1 MKRSLLL
8 LLLLL
13 LLCPLLGSACSE
25 NESVETPLPSRQ
37 SKIPADAVKMRP
49 KDDAHPPI
57 LHAQGWEKPQPVPGP
72 INTAGGEDAPFITP
86 DGTSFFFFFTPN
98 VSLPAE
104 EQLKDQV
111 TGIYE
116 ARKTDGEWGDP
127 QRVILNDDI
136 ALDGCPFVREST
148 LWFCSVRPGYQSPH
162 WFTAEYQ
169 DGTWTN
175 WQAVAFDPEYKV
187 GELHITAD
195 GKELYYHSDR
205 PGTKGLYD
213 IWVSRK
219 SGEEWGEPENVT
231 AVNTAGNES
240 RPFLT
245 ADGQEL
251 WFTRDYQGTP
261 AIYRSLRQD
270 GKWGQPELILS
281 QFAGEPTLDPAGN
294 VYFVHHFFKEGVM
307 IEVDIYV
314 AYKK

>member
-1 MKRSLLL
+1 MKRSFLP
-8 LLLLL
+8 LLLL

-25 NESVETPLPSRQ
+25 NEPVETPLPSRQ
-37 SKIPADAVKMRP
+37 SKIPSDAVKMHP
-49 KDDAHPPI
+49 EDDAHPPI
-57 LHAQGWEKPQPVPGP
+57 LHAQGWENLQPVPGS

-86 DGTSFFFFFTPN
+86 DGTSFFFFFTPD

-116 ARKTDGEWGDP
+116 ARKTNGDWGDP
-127 QRVILNDDI
+127 ERVILNDDI
-136 ALDGCPFVREST
+136 ALDGCPFAMGTT
-148 LWFCSVRPGYQSPH
+148 LWFCSVRPGYQGPH
-162 WFTAEYQ
+162 WFTAEYEN
-169 DGTWTN
+169 GTWVN
-175 WQAVAFDPEYKV
+175 WQAVAFDPEYDV

-205 PGTKGLYD
+205 PGTKGLND

-219 SGEEWGEPENVT
+219 SETGWGEPENVT
-231 AVNTAGNES
+231 AVNTADNES

-251 WFTRDYQGTP
+251 WFTRNYQGTP

-270 GKWGQPELILS
+270 GEWGQPELILS
-281 QFAGEPTLDPAGN
+281 QFAGEPTLSPSGDI
-294 VYFVHHFFKEGVM
+294 YFVHHFFKDGVM